1 MNTSPMATPSAKA
14 AAAQVADL
22 VDVPVSDEERVV
34 LDRIAAQRER
44 ITARRNARAQA
55 LALRSSH
62 AQTMPVT
69 GPFADRA
76 IAFAR
81 LHPMAV
87 AVAAGVALMLGPHR
101 VIRWAGVALP
111 MIAKFRR

>member
-1 MNTSPMATPSAKA
+1 MNTSPMAIPSAKA
-14 AAAQVADL
+14 AAAHVVNA
-22 VDVPVSDEERVV
+22 VDVSVSDEERAV
-34 LDRIAAQRER
+34 LERIAAQRER
-44 ITARRNARAQA
+44 IAARRNARAQA
-55 LALRSSH
+55 LALRSGH
-62 AQTMPVT
+62 TAVMPTT
-69 GPFADRA
+69 GPLAERA

-87 AVAAGVALMLGPHR
+87 AVAAGVALMLGPRR

>member
-1 MNTSPMATPSAKA
+1 MNTSTTASASAKA
-14 AAAQVADL
+14 AAANVAAAAA
-22 VDVPVSDEERVV
+22 VPVSDQERAV
-34 LDRIAAQRER
+34 LERIAAQRER
-44 ITARRNARAQA
+44 IAARRNARAQA

-62 AQTMPVT
+62 HAVMPTT
-69 GPFADRA
+69 GPLAERA

-87 AVAAGVALMLGPHR
+87 AVAAGVALMLGPRR